1 MRGPG
6 HAKERSSAE
15 SEQTEKGTQGCS
27 VWSIGYRQN
36 PYYIIGNK
44 YKNWKADTHCVEDTF
59 LLEQSLETG
68 STVFSRGLA
77 LIALKVIF
85 GLRGRLNRGEV
96 RRGLVKIEVGGCK
109 L

>member
-27 VWSIGYRQN
+27 VWSIGDRQN

-44 YKNWKADTHCVEDTF
+44 YKNWISGYPLF

-77 LIALKVIF
+77 PIALKVIF